1 MGVRTVAGLEVLRDL
16 DSVDDVVGVV
26 LVRRACCAWTAAV
39 SQLSNEQK
47 QDKNKED
54 NEAKAKEDKEKE
66 QEESDSCRRRSGP
79 ACRCGCS
86 SQTR

>member
-1 MGVRTVAGLEVLRDL
+1 MAVRTVAGLEVLRDL
-16 DSVDDVVGVV
+16 DPIDDVVGVV

-47 QDKNKED
+47 QDKE
-54 NEAKAKEDKEKE
+54 EEK
-66 QEESDSCRRRSGP
+66 EESDIRR
-79 ACRCGCS
+79 RCGCS

>member
-1 MGVRTVAGLEVLRDL
+1 MKLFREGQGLGVRTVAGLEVLRDL

-47 QDKNKED
+47 QDQD
-54 NEAKAKEDKEKE
+54 KEDKEEEK
-66 QEESDSCRRRSGP
+66 EESDIRR
-79 ACRCGCS
+79 RCGCS
-86 SQTR
+86 SQPR